1 MFLGE
6 KHSSQRVPSALLLR
20 LESKHAFTDTVAY
33 PRRTKQDR
41 VSHPEL
47 GDTSPQAGDTGE
59 LEESLYRDLRDRCDR
74 CADRR
79 VLGASLQHRQLE
91 LLQSKNETMPFRLL
105 QGVSVFGKEYP
116 GDNASNDPSLQPRL
130 YRSTGPS
137 GVNEYASRASR

>member
-1 MFLGE
+1 MFQRE

-20 LESKHAFTDTVAY
+20 LGSEHAFTDTLAY
-33 PRRTKQDR
+33 PRWTKQDR
-41 VSHPEL
+41 VDHPEL
-47 GDTSPQAGDTGE
+47 GDTSLQQGDTGE

-91 LLQSKNETMPFRLL
+91 SLQSKDDTMPFRLL
-105 QGVSVFGKEYP
+105 EGVSVFGKEYP

-130 YRSTGPS
+130 YRPTGPS
-137 GVNEYASRASR
+137 RVHKHPSRASR